1 MLISVIR
8 KIKKLYNH
16 KNLRLS
22 DVNKEESIRPIGVF
36 DSGIGGLTVV
46 KELNKLLPNEKI
58 IYFGDTARVPYGNK
72 SKETV
77 VHYSLQIAYFLL
89 KKKIKMLVVAC
100 NTASSVSL
108 PTLKRHLHIPIIGVI
123 EPGAKTASSISQ
135 TMKIGV
141 IGTLGTVKS
150 NSYKKALHR
159 HNGKIQVTQHPCP
172 LFVQL
177 AEEGWHNNIIAQ
189 NVSDEYLKVFRGKK
203 IDTLILGCT
212 HYPLLK
218 SVIQKSVGNKV
229 DLIDSG
235 RETAK
240 EVKRILERRGL
251 LNYHVNPNKSQSI
264 FYVSDLPHKFKEI
277 SQRFL
282 SKKLERVHKVIL

>member
-1 MLISVIR
+1 M
-8 KIKKLYNH
+8 KQYNL
-16 KNLRLS
+16 NNS
-22 DVNKEESIRPIGVF
+22 NNESERPIGVF

-77 VHYSLQIAYFLL
+77 IHYSLQIAYFLL

-123 EPGAKTASSISQ
+123 EPGAKTAVQLSKKK
-135 TMKIGV
+135 KIGV

-150 NSYKKALHR
+150 NSYKKALQKLD
-159 HNGKIQVTQHPCP
+159 GKITVSQHPCP

-189 NVSDEYLKVFRGKK
+189 NVSDEYLKAFRNKK

-218 SVIQKSVGNKV
+218 TVIQKTVGGKV
-229 DLIDSG
+229 VLIDSG

-240 EVKRILERRGL
+240 EVKRILEKRGL
-251 LNYHVNPNKSQSI
+251 LNEHANSKKKTSI
-264 FYVSDLPHKFKEI
+264 FYVSDFPHKFKEV

-282 SKKLERVHKVIL
+282 SKKLERVHKIKL